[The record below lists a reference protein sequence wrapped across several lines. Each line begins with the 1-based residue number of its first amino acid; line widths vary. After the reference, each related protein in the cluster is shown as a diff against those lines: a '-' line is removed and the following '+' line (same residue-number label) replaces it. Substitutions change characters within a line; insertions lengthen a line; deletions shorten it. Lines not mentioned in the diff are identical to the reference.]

1 MKTTHIIGLLGSLS
15 LVSLCGGE
23 ELRISV
29 SDLMADSLETQLTEL
44 AGQNSFEITFTKE
57 GSLPALERLA
67 SDESDIAVIAIPDG
81 HAMPDATRYATY
93 PLAYDIA
100 AIVVNNDNP
109 LGEVTISQ
117 LGGIFGSDETSDFK
131 TWGELGLSGWT
142 GRSIKVIAAET
153 DNSISNEIFK
163 YTALNSKS
171 FKSAVNLV
179 DIATA
184 EKVIVS
190 DVSCIGL
197 LSRKGDAS
205 RTKTLMISSGEGLPA
220 YGPSVDNV
228 HYGDYPLRLPFYV
241 VFESANK
248 KRIKPILS
256 YLLSENCSKVLE
268 ASGFYVLPDTV
279 RGQFSFELN
288 MARED

>member
-1 MKTTHIIGLLGSLS
+1 MKILHIFGLLSSLT

-29 SDLMADSLETQLTEL
+29 SDLMADSLEAQLTEL
-44 AGQNSFEITFTKE
+44 AAQNSFEITFTKE

-67 SDESDIAVIAIPDG
+67 SDESDIAIIAIPDG
-81 HAMPDATRYATY
+81 HAMPDTTRYTTY

-100 AIVVNNDNP
+100 AIIVNEDNP
-109 LGEVTISQ
+109 IGEVTLAQ
-117 LGGIFGSDETSDFK
+117 LGGIFGSNETFDYK

-142 GRSIKVIAAET
+142 GRSIKIIAAEN

-163 YTALNSKS
+163 YTALNSNS
-171 FKSAVNLV
+171 FKSSVSIT
-179 DIATA
+179 DIASA
-184 EKVIVS
+184 EKVIAA
-190 DVSCIGL
+190 DVSCVGL
-197 LSRKGDAS
+197 ISRKGDS
-205 RTKTLMISSGEGLPA
+205 NRTKTLMISTGDGLPA

-268 ASGFYVLPDTV
+268 ASDFYVLPDTV
-279 RGQFSFELN
+279 RGQYSFELN
-288 MARED
+288 MIREE

>member
-1 MKTTHIIGLLGSLS
+1 MKISRIFRLLGGLS

-29 SDLMADSLETQLTEL
+29 SDLMADSLEAHLTDL
-44 AGQNSFEITFTKE
+44 ASQNSFEITFTKE

-67 SDESDIAVIAIPDG
+67 SDESDIAGIAIPDG
-81 HAMPDATRYATY
+81 HTMPDTTRYATY

-100 AIVVNNDNP
+100 AIVVNDDNP
-109 LGEVTISQ
+109 LGEVTLSQ
-117 LGGIFGSDETSDFK
+117 LGGIFGSNETSDFK

-142 GRSIKVIAAET
+142 GRSIKVIAAEN
-153 DNSISNEIFK
+153 DQSISNEIFK
-163 YTALNSKS
+163 YTALNSNS
-171 FKSAVNLV
+171 FKTSVSLT
-179 DIATA
+179 DIASA
-184 EKVIVS
+184 EKVIAS

-197 LSRKGDAS
+197 LSSKGGTS

-241 VFESANK
+241 VFEIANK

-279 RGQFSFELN
+279 RGQYSFELN
-288 MARED
+288 MIREE